1 MNAIPYVRFVAALA
15 ISALLYYIFNI
26 MLKEYLIPNESLN
39 SVTTSGP
46 YPFFLLFWNGLL
58 LVVMVVE
65 AIRLFVAV
73 QRRTGLT

>member
-26 MLKEYLIPNESLN
+26 ALKDYMLSNESL
-39 SVTTSGP
+39 SGVTASGP
-46 YPFFLLFWNGLL
+46 YPIFLLFWNGIL

-73 QRRTGLT
+73 QRRQPL